1 MLSDRAIINVGW
13 DRLSCPCSLTRI
25 TWLVLK
31 DGIRSKTW
39 GLLVVGARNPK
50 HMRDM
55 VMVVGPLIPEV
66 FNNLASLELEL
77 FFNT

>member
-1 MLSDRAIINVGW
+1 M
-13 DRLSCPCSLTRI
+13 
-25 TWLVLK
+25 
-31 DGIRSKTW
+31 
-39 GLLVVGARNPK
+39 VGARNPK

-77 FFNT
+77 FLYLDIGIKDTQL